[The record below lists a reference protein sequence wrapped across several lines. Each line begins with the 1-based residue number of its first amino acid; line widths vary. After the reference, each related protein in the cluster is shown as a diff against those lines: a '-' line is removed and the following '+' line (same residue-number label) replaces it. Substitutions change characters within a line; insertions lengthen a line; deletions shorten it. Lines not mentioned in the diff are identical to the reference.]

1 MKVNKEAQ
9 LSNHRITAM
18 TTTFSDS
25 ALLPQTS
32 DFAALKTVL
41 VEPALA
47 VGAVSLLDH
56 GAAARGAFVARRENL
71 GHAASLGIGF
81 GVRPNPLILR
91 RGLPRNGLAIR
102 NSARTAQI

>member
-1 MKVNKEAQ
+1 
-9 LSNHRITAM
+9 M

-47 VGAVSLLDH
+47 VGAVFFWITALPLVALSLLGVKIWDTLL
-56 GAAARGAFVARRENL
+56 AL
-71 GHAASLGIGF
+71 ASGS